1 MTTVFHSKVTVVEGG
16 LIVSTGDG
24 QVYRI
29 DLSLEDRISLASQ
42 LLSHGVVE
50 MRNKAAA
57 QALASGLA
65 SGDVYYEAKEEE
77 GGE

>member
-1 MTTVFHSKVTVVEGG
+1 MTAFRSKITVCEGG

-29 DLSLEDRISLASQ
+29 DLTLQDRISLASQ

-50 MRNKAAA
+50 MRNEATAR
-57 QALASGLA
+57 ALMSGLA
-65 SGDVYYEAKEEE
+65 AGDAYAGEEEE
-77 GGE
+77 GE

>member
-1 MTTVFHSKVTVVEGG
+1 MTIFHSKVTVVEGG
-16 LIVSTGDG
+16 LIISTGDG
-24 QVYRI
+24 QVYHI

-50 MRNKAAA
+50 MRNEATAR
-57 QALASGLA
+57 ALASGLA

-77 GGE
+77 GK